1 MNVLIVDDHLL
12 FREGLVS
19 LLNAD
24 PSFKV
29 VGQAGTVCESIA
41 LAQKLKPDI
50 ILMDFSLPD
59 GDGSE
64 ATSAILAE
72 LPETNIVFLT
82 MYDAD
87 EKLFAAVRSGAK
99 GYLLKNTP
107 VQKLMDSLHS
117 IAKGEAAISPS
128 MTMRILEEFSHST
141 SFNHNQPLGNLSSRE
156 LDILREMASGA
167 SNTEIASRLYISVNT
182 VKHHIHSILAKL
194 ELNNRREA
202 VSYARE
208 HGLVKSPSV

>member
-1 MNVLIVDDHLL
+1 MNVLIVDDHIL

-29 VGQAGTVCESIA
+29 VGQAGTVCESIE
-41 LAQKLKPDI
+41 LACKLKPEL

-64 ATSAILAE
+64 ASAAILAAH
-72 LPETNIVFLT
+72 PETKIVFLT

-87 EKLFAAVRSGAK
+87 EKLFAAIRSGAK

-107 VQKLMDSLHS
+107 VQKLMDSLRS
-117 IAKGEAAISPS
+117 LSKGEAAISRS
-128 MTMRILEEFSHST
+128 MTMRILEEFSHSRV
-141 SFNHNQPLGNLSSRE
+141 SENLSQNGHLSSRE
-156 LDILREMASGA
+156 LDILREMSSGA
-167 SNTEIASRLYISVNT
+167 SNTEIASHLYISVNT

-194 ELNNRREA
+194 ELKNRREA
-202 VSYARE
+202 VSYARQY
-208 HGLVKSPSV
+208 GLVKSPPV